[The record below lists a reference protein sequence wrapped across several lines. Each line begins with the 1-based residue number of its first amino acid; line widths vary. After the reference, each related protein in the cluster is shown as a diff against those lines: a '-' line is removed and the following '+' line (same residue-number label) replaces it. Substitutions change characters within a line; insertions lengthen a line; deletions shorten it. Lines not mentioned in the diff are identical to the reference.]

1 VIRLSDDNDRLPD
14 KSGKKEEQDPTLA
27 KVVSL
32 APLLSLILQ
41 LLELLLKL
49 FGVIK

>member
-1 VIRLSDDNDRLPD
+1 MSDHLP
-14 KSGKKEEQDPTLA
+14 GKKEEQDFTLSKA
-27 KVVSL
+27 ISL

-49 FGVIK
+49 FGVIN

>member
-1 VIRLSDDNDRLPD
+1 MSKDRDRLPD
-14 KSGKKEEQDPTLA
+14 KNEEQGPLTTMA
-27 KVVSL
+27 SL
-32 APLLSLILQ
+32 APLLSLVLQ